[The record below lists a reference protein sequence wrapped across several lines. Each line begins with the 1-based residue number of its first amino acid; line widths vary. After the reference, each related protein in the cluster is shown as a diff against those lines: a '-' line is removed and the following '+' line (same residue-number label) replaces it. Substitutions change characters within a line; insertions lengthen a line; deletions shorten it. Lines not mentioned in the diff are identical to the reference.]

1 MFSQRQPGPRLAL
14 EDFHGQNNYPRM
26 PVKSRDSAP
35 AAGDSLENFILLE
48 ASHRGARLLG
58 QGAAVL
64 AGMDYSLETGL
75 KDGALRRFWKQHQL
89 PGRPEGLVASPR
101 PRHYRTTSKRRCL
114 SGITSERRGRKN
126 APMPIFAVGDGS
138 ALLEPAEHA
147 AIYSVLEALLAR
159 PEYAAMARALNF
171 IIIRGTYEEFM
182 VIFNMQSMDRD
193 LHRLLLKAVAVLQGL
208 EENIVSAFLFL
219 DPGRSPY
226 YLEADRPRGAFP
238 IKKLFGPDRFRLRLG
253 TDLFTV
259 PVTSF
264 SQVNESILPLLL
276 DNARAMSAE
285 GSGGR
290 LLDLYCGY
298 GLFAISL
305 RDRYQEIFAVDVA
318 AGSIAAGR
326 DMLSHF
332 AGGARVHFRAA
343 AINRDSLAAALLPPL
358 PPGIEDAILD
368 PPRRGADR
376 AVIASI
382 ARRRPGRVLHIFC
395 AADEIPEALGHWR
408 QCGYFVRRV
417 VPLDM
422 FAGTP
427 QLEILVLL
435 TPA

>member
-1 MFSQRQPGPRLAL
+1 MSAKKP
-14 EDFHGQNNYPRM
+14 
-26 PVKSRDSAP
+26 DSAP
-35 AAGDSLENFILLE
+35 AASDSLESFILLE
-48 ASHRGARLLG
+48 ASRRGAKLMA

-64 AGMDYSLETGL
+64 AGMDYGLETGL
-75 KDGALRRFWKQHQL
+75 KDVALRRFWKQHQL
-89 PGRPEGLVASPR
+89 PGRPEELVASPR

-114 SGITSERRGRKN
+114 PGITSERRGREN
-126 APMPIFAVGDGS
+126 APSPIFAVGDGS
-138 ALLEPAEHA
+138 ALLEPADHA
-147 AIYSVLEALLAR
+147 AIYSALEDLLAR
-159 PEYAAMARALNF
+159 PGYAAMARALNF
-171 IIIRGTYEEFM
+171 IIIRGTYDEFM

-193 LHRLLLKAVAVLQGL
+193 LHRQLLKAVAVLQGL
-208 EENIVSAFLFL
+208 EANIVAAFLFL

-238 IKKLFGPDRFRLRLG
+238 IKKLFGPERFRLRLG
-253 TDLFTV
+253 ADVFSV
-259 PVTSF
+259 PATSF

-276 DNARAMSAE
+276 ENARAMSAG

-305 RDRYQEIFAVDVA
+305 RDRYREIFAVDVA

-332 AGGARVHFRAA
+332 SGGARVHFRAA
-343 AINRDSLAAALLPPL
+343 AINRDSLAAALPPPL
-358 PPGIEDAILD
+358 PPGLEDAILD

-376 AVIASI
+376 AVIASVS
-382 ARRRPGRVLHIFC
+382 RRRPGRVLHLFC
-395 AADEIPEALGHWR
+395 AADEVPGALGHWR

-427 QLEILVLL
+427 QLEVLVLL